1 MSSRSQEGPKEL
13 TDTFYG
19 CVKVEKTGGSGF
31 VIYCLFKYSAFTA
44 VKRDARF

>member
-1 MSSRSQEGPKEL
+1 M

-31 VIYCLFKYSAFTA
+31 VIYFLFKYIAFTA
-44 VKRDARF
+44 VKRDAKF